1 MKAKVQIKSVF
12 EQITSKVFTATN
24 VNETKEYIIEFITS
38 KGIDG
43 TDKQVIVNNVT
54 KCTSIKELQRYV
66 CNSLLMYEG
75 MGVS

>member
-12 EQITSKVFTATN
+12 EQIAEKVFTMKDTN
-24 VNETKEYIIEFITS
+24 TTKVFIIEFITS

-43 TDKQVIVNNVT
+43 VDKNTIVNNVN
-54 KCTSIKELQRYV
+54 KCKNINEIQRYV

-75 MGVS
+75 MGVN

>member
-12 EQITSKVFTATN
+12 EQIAGKVFTMTN
-24 VNETKEYIIEFITS
+24 VTQAKEYITEFITS

-43 TDKQVIVNNVT
+43 TDKQTIVNNVN
-54 KCTSIKELQRYV
+54 KCTSIAQLQRYV

-75 MGVS
+75 MGIS

>member
-1 MKAKVQIKSVF
+1 MKAKIQIKSVF

-43 TDKQVIVNNVT
+43 TDKQLIMNNVT
-54 KCTSIKELQRYV
+54 KCSSIKELQKYV

>member
-54 KCTSIKELQRYV
+54 RCSSIKELQKYM

>member
-12 EQITSKVFTATN
+12 EQISGKVFTATN

-38 KGIDG
+38 KGING

-54 KCTSIKELQRYV
+54 KCTSIKELQKYV

>member
-1 MKAKVQIKSVF
+1 MKTKVQIKSVF

-54 KCTSIKELQRYV
+54 KCSSIKELQKYV

>member
-12 EQITSKVFTATN
+12 EQIAGKVFTMTN
-24 VNETKEYIIEFITS
+24 VNTTKEYIIEFITS

-43 TDKQVIVNNVT
+43 TDKQVIINNVN
-54 KCTSIKELQRYV
+54 KCTNINQLQRYV

-75 MGVS
+75 MGVN

>member
-54 KCTSIKELQRYV
+54 KCSSIKELQKYV